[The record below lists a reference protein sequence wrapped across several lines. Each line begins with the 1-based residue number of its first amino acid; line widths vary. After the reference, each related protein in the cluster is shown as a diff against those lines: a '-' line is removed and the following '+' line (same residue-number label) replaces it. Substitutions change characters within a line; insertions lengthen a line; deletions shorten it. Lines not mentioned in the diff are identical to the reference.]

1 MELSIT
7 IISSDGDVSQTQC
20 ASKGLADST
29 LLDVL
34 RGKFSFGHKAFAIIT
49 NKNENEN
56 QVVYIE
62 DNTTKWMPLTDLF
75 ERLNLT
81 NGSN

>member
-49 NKNENEN
+49 NKNEN

-81 NGSN
+81 NRSN